1 MNNKGYTLTELL
13 IVIIV
18 LGVFTITLISTTSNA
33 FKDKSPERYQAKVML
48 IEKEA
53 AIYGATLENLKEEGT
68 LLITVK
74 DLVDHGYYVPDT
86 KDGDVID
93 PRNTKSTLNGL
104 KIKLT
109 YNEDGSVKAKVIEED

>member
-33 FKDKSPERYQAKVML
+33 FKDRSSEHFDAKVML

-53 AIYGATLENLKEEGT
+53 ALYGATLSNLKEEGT

-74 DLVDHGYYVPDT
+74 DLVDHGYFIPDT
-86 KDGDVID
+86 NDGDVID
-93 PRNTKSTLNGL
+93 PRNSKSTLNGL

-109 YNEDGSVKAKVIEED
+109 YNDDGTIKAKVIEED